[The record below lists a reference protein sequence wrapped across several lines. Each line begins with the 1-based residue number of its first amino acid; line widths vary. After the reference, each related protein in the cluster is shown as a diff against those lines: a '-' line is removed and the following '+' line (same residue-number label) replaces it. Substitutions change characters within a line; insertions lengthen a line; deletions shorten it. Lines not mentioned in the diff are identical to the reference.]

1 MLTPPLNSYVQM
13 GPLSALPTTPP
24 SNTTPLRGRRRRRG
38 QWVTVSDDAR
48 NITRQTAEP
57 RQEGNTHVTHTHNT
71 KARAHTR
78 LFNEGLCSVQG
89 HDRLDRHHD
98 SG

>member
-38 QWVTVSDDAR
+38 QWVTATDDAR
-48 NITRQTAEP
+48 NITSQTAEP
-57 RQEGNTHVTHTHNT
+57 RREGNTHVTHTQHEG
-71 KARAHTR
+71 ARAHT

-89 HDRLDRHHD
+89 HYRLGTHNDT
-98 SG
+98 G